1 MTDSDNVADVPS
13 APASGAGP
21 SPASLTPRETLPA
34 QKPVA
39 SSGAGHGGGTVIGL
53 DIGGTKTRGVR
64 FENGQ
69 PVADE
74 IVGSSNVQNV
84 SRDEAAAHLAELF
97 AMIGNGPVAYV
108 YAGAGGIDTEEDAA
122 ALAALIE
129 PHVPG
134 ARITVVHDSR
144 LLLAAG
150 GASSGVAVIAGTGS
164 AAWGR
169 NGQGEE
175 ARAGGWGYLLGD
187 EGSGYWL
194 GREAVRHSLRRMNQG
209 FEADE
214 LTRALLA
221 ACGID
226 HPNKLIALF
235 HSADTGRRYWAQ
247 QARLV
252 VEAAEAGHRTSQ
264 ELIDQA
270 GKDLADMAAQVLR
283 QLRLDGP
290 VILGSGLGMN
300 VVRLQESFR
309 NHLAAA
315 GVTDV
320 RVLEQEPVFGVL
332 QLVGEQR

>member
-1 MTDSDNVADVPS
+1 VTNSDNLSGAAPVPS
-13 APASGAGP
+13 STAP
-21 SPASLTPRETLPA
+21 
-34 QKPVA
+34 
-39 SSGAGHGGGTVIGL
+39 SSDVVIGL

-64 FENGQ
+64 FEHGE

-74 IVGSSNVQNV
+74 SVGSANVQNV
-84 SRDEAAAHLAELF
+84 SREEAAAHLAELF
-97 AMIGNGPVAYV
+97 AKIGRGTVAQV

-129 PHVPG
+129 AHAPG

-150 GASSGVAVIAGTGS
+150 GASTGVAVIAGTGS
-164 AAWGR
+164 AAWGA
-169 NGQGEE
+169 NADGDE

-209 FEADE
+209 QEPDE
-214 LTRALLA
+214 LTRALLDS
-221 ACGID
+221 CNTD
-226 HPNKLIALF
+226 DPNKLIALF
-235 HSADTGRRYWAQ
+235 HSPDTGRRFWAQ

-252 VEAAEAGHRTSQ
+252 VEAADAGHRVSRD
-264 ELIDQA
+264 LIDQA
-270 GKDLADMAAQVLR
+270 GKDLADMASQVLR
-283 QLRLDGP
+283 QLGLDGP

-309 NHLAAA
+309 QHLAAA
-315 GVTDV
+315 GVHDV
-320 RVLEQEPVFGVL
+320 RILEQDPVFGVPL
-332 QLVGEQR
+332 LVRDQA